1 VPPGATCCTLA
12 FTAVI
17 AKVIAADVPPPG
29 AGVMTV
35 TAAVPPVAISA
46 DGICAVI
53 WVALTKVVVRGD
65 PFQFS
70 TDVATKSVPFAVSV
84 NALPPGPTVVGLIEV
99 SVGAG
104 FAAGLDGDEGGDDD
118 GGDDEGGDDDGGDD
132 DGGDDD
138 EDDDVLDDGGPE
150 LQLARPT
157 TTTSRATVGRVRLG
171 SIGSQ
176 RKLQRELILGPV
188 RTTIKR
194 SNVMG
199 ITSARRDAAAA
210 CFTSDRRTNILERA
224 ALR

>member
-118 GGDDEGGDDDGGDD
+118 GGDD

-157 TTTSRATVGRVRLG
+157 TTTSMATVGRVRLG